1 MTTDTKFNTQD
12 KIKTKK
18 PKMYAVMLIN
28 DDYTTMEFV
37 MYVLQQIFGKSE
49 ESAFQIML
57 SVHQKGKGEAGLYN
71 FQVAEQKAYETKM
84 LAKQNNYPLQVTLEE
99 IS

>member
-1 MTTDTKFNTQD
+1 MTTDTIFDTKD

-37 MYVLQQIFGKSE
+37 MYVLQKVFSKNE
-49 ESAFQIML
+49 ETAFQIML
-57 SVHQKGKGEAGLYN
+57 SVHQKGKGQAGLYS

>member
-1 MTTDTKFNTQD
+1 MTTDTTFNTQD

-37 MYVLQQIFGKSE
+37 IHVLQKFFNKTYDEAHS
-49 ESAFQIML
+49 IML
-57 SVHQKGKGEAGLYN
+57 KVHHHRQDL
-71 FQVAEQKAYETKM
+71 
-84 LAKQNNYPLQVTLEE
+84 L
-99 IS
+99 

>member
-1 MTTDTKFNTQD
+1 MTTDAEFYTQD

-37 MYVLQQIFGKSE
+37 IYVLQQVFGKSE

-57 SVHQKGKGEAGLYN
+57 SVHQKGKAQAGLYS

>member
-1 MTTDTKFNTQD
+1 
-12 KIKTKK
+12 
-18 PKMYAVMLIN
+18 
-28 DDYTTMEFV
+28 
-37 MYVLQQIFGKSE
+37 
-49 ESAFQIML
+49 ML

>member
-1 MTTDTKFNTQD
+1 MTTDAIFNTQD

-28 DDYTTMEFV
+28 DVYTTMEFV
-37 MYVLQQIFGKSE
+37 MYVLQHVFGKSE

-57 SVHQKGKGEAGLYN
+57 SVHQKGKAQAGLYS

>member
-1 MTTDTKFNTQD
+1 MTTDTTFNTQD

-57 SVHQKGKGEAGLYN
+57 SVHQKGKGQAGLYS